1 LKIVISDSALQDLE
15 AIIQYYT
22 EIGIPEVGTNFVC
35 KILDHLE
42 TIPSNPEIGR
52 KVPEFSADKIREVQ
66 NPPYRVV
73 YLREEK
79 NINLVRVWRSARIMD
94 LSGTPAEREI

>member
-1 LKIVISDSALQDLE
+1 MKIVISDSELQDLE

-22 EIGIPEVGTNFVC
+22 ELGIPEVGANFVRV
-35 KILDHLE
+35 ILDHVQ

-52 KVPEFSADKIREVQ
+52 IAPEFNADKIREVQ
-66 NPPYRVV
+66 NPPFRVV

-79 NINLVRVWRSARIMD
+79 YITLVRVWRGARIMD

>member
-1 LKIVISDSALQDLE
+1 MKIVISDSALQDLE

-22 EIGIPEVGTNFVC
+22 ELGIPEVGTNFVR

-42 TIPSNPEIGR
+42 TIPSHPEIGR
-52 KVPEFSADKIREVQ
+52 KVPEFNADKIREVQ
-66 NPPYRVV
+66 NPPHRVV